1 MKMNISNLKQAYLR
15 ETKFIV
21 ALCLIV
27 FSLSACTGKTSFTE
41 QDLFFDQLSALCGQV
56 FEGQSTFPEAEDH
69 PLVGTPLRTEVN
81 ECSESMVRIE
91 LIRDG
96 DYWHGAWVIE
106 KRPEGLHLFHDHLGE
121 KRTMEDLGEDDY
133 HGYGGYANS
142 AGNSTA
148 QYFEA
153 DSYTAELI
161 PAAAT
166 NVWMI
171 EIGED
176 GNSFIYSLE
185 RNQQPRFRAEFF
197 LK

>member
-1 MKMNISNLKQAYLR
+1 MLNLSSPFPICSKSIKLLLF
-15 ETKFIV
+15 TG
-21 ALCLIV
+21 LG
-27 FSLSACTGKTSFTE
+27 LSACSPSSTST
-41 QDLFFDQLSALCGQV
+41 QDQFFEELSSLCGQV

-96 DYWHGAWVIE
+96 DYWHEAWVIE

-142 AGNSTA
+142 TGYSTA

-176 GNSFIYSLE
+176 GNSFVYSLE
-185 RNQQPRFRAEFF
+185 RNQQPRFSADFSLIE
-197 LK
+197 

>member
-1 MKMNISNLKQAYLR
+1 MDEIFLKNR
-15 ETKFIV
+15 EV
-21 ALCLIV
+21 GVGLALL
-27 FSLSACTGKTSFTE
+27 FLTLSACSSKTSLTE
-41 QDLFFDQLSALCGQV
+41 QDLFFTQLTTLCGNL

-69 PLVGTPLRTEVN
+69 PLVGTLLRTEVN

-133 HGYGGYANS
+133 HGYGGYANLNGTS
-142 AGNSTA
+142 NG
-148 QYFEA
+148 QFFEA
-153 DSYTAELI
+153 DAYTAELI

-166 NVWMI
+166 NVWRI

-176 GNSFIYSLE
+176 GKSFVYGLE
-185 RNQQPRFRAEFF
+185 RNQQPRFSAEFS
-197 LK
+197 LIDE

>member
-1 MKMNISNLKQAYLR
+1 MDEIFLKNR
-15 ETKFIV
+15 EV
-21 ALCLIV
+21 GVGLALL
-27 FSLSACTGKTSFTE
+27 FLTLSACSSKTSLTE
-41 QDLFFDQLSALCGQV
+41 QDLFFTQLTTLCGNL

-69 PLVGTPLRTEVN
+69 PLVGTLLRTEVN

-106 KRPEGLHLFHDHLGE
+106 KRPEGLHLFHDHLAE

-133 HGYGGYANS
+133 HGYGGYANLNGTS
-142 AGNSTA
+142 NG
-148 QYFEA
+148 QFFEA
-153 DSYTAELI
+153 DAYTAELI

-166 NVWMI
+166 NVWRI

-176 GNSFIYSLE
+176 GKSFVYGLE
-185 RNQQPRFRAEFF
+185 RNQQPRFSAEFS
-197 LK
+197 LIDE

>member
-1 MKMNISNLKQAYLR
+1 MDEIFLKNR
-15 ETKFIV
+15 EVGVWLAFLFLT
-21 ALCLIV
+21 
-27 FSLSACTGKTSFTE
+27 LSACSSKTSLTE
-41 QDLFFDQLSALCGQV
+41 QDLFFTQLTTLCGNL

-69 PLVGTPLRTEVN
+69 PLVGTLLRTEVN

-133 HGYGGYANS
+133 HGYGGYANLTGTS
-142 AGNSTA
+142 NG
-148 QYFEA
+148 QFFEA
-153 DSYTAELI
+153 DAYTAELI

-166 NVWMI
+166 NVWRI

-176 GNSFIYSLE
+176 GKSFVYGLE
-185 RNQQPRFRAEFF
+185 RNQQPRFSAEFS
-197 LK
+197 LIDE

>member
-1 MKMNISNLKQAYLR
+1 MEKYSLTFLILSLLTLPSCNKSNDSPA
-15 ETKFIV
+15 
-21 ALCLIV
+21 
-27 FSLSACTGKTSFTE
+27 
-41 QDLFFDQLSALCGQV
+41 DLFFTELSTLCGKT
-56 FEGQSTFPEAEDH
+56 FEGQSTFPEEEVH
-69 PLVGTPLRTEVN
+69 PLVGTLLRTEVM

-121 KRTMEDLGEDDY
+121 KRTMDELGEDDY
-133 HGYGGYANS
+133 HGYGGYA
-142 AGNSTA
+142 STSGSSRM

-153 DSYTAELI
+153 DLYTAELI

-171 EIGED
+171 ELGED
-176 GNSFIYSLE
+176 MESFVYALE
-185 RNQQPRFRAEFF
+185 RNQAPRFRAAFARV
-197 LK
+197 K